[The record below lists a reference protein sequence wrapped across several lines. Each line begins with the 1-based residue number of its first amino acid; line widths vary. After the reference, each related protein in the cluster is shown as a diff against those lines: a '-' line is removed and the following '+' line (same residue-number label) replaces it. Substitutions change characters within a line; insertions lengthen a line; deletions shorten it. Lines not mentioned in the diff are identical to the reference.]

1 MRVRAGNGLLVRG
14 EKKVRSDGA
23 RRRKKWS
30 GDQRKGESKRDRGEK
45 ESDIGSKGRG
55 KERKTERAKEKEL
68 ESERGRAG
76 QRKGDNPSS
85 YRC

>member
-1 MRVRAGNGLLVRG
+1 VRAGNGLLVRG

-55 KERKTERAKEKEL
+55 KEKKDR
-68 ESERGRAG
+68 ESERERAG
-76 QRKGDNPSS
+76 ERKRKSCTAK
-85 YRC
+85 R